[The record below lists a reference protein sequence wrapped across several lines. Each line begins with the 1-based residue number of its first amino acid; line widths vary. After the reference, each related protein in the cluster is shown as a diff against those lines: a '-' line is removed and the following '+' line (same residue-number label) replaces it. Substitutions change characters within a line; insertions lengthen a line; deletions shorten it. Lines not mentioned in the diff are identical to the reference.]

1 MSVVLWAATGAL
13 FTGAVSLVLGLC
25 ILRQLA
31 IRLTRVE
38 QCVFGFLIGNAALS
52 LVVFLFTAAY
62 LAYAPVFVSFGLLT
76 IVFTFIRR
84 RSSPK
89 VACSICVLPKLW
101 AVLLCFRYAKL
112 YLCRALGP
120 EYSPDGTTYHLALVA
135 RYLREHHFPLIT
147 TNFYASFP
155 EALEMLFLFAFS
167 IGRHSAAASTHLLFL
182 FATAA
187 ALVGFGLRFN
197 VAKAGTAA
205 AVLFFMCPI
214 VGFDASVSY
223 VDVAEACACF
233 AVFYALQIWWQD
245 NNDRVLVVAGIM
257 AGFAGAIKYL
267 GFIAFP
273 FTLGVVLWEVRKHRG
288 RWKRC
293 APLVLLPA
301 IFLVAPWLIKNA
313 IEVGNPVSPF
323 ANRFFSNPF
332 VHVSFEEDYRRQ
344 LAHWNDVTWPEVPLE
359 VTVRGAR
366 LQGVLG
372 PLFVL
377 SPLALLG
384 IRLPICRQ
392 VLLTGLVFGLP
403 YPGNLG
409 TRFLIPVLP
418 FLTLA
423 MSITLSYWRSALP
436 AVLLF
441 NNLVCEPSALEKYVS
456 PYAMRLERQRWDETL
471 RERAEPEILAA
482 RIEAYS
488 MARFIDQN
496 LPENTRIFD
505 LGDGMPAAYMRQ
517 ARDGYFEG
525 ALNERMRVNIWS
537 GLFKDY
543 QPTWRHTFNFKLR
556 RLLSIRVRQTA
567 RSNAIWT
574 IAELRLFHNGQ
585 ELIPQPDWQ
594 LNARPFPWDVALAFD
609 RNPVTSWRAWERA
622 RPGMFVEA
630 RFHRPSEVD
639 RVSIDGPRDQED
651 MRLVVEGEDVTG
663 NLVTLSSEAM
673 AEDIPLP
680 YGWKRMIGKQ
690 LKLNGYTHFVIS
702 KSGGGYNDI
711 RDHPAEWGMT
721 LAAERGNQ
729 ILCELQ

>member
-1 MSVVLWAATGAL
+1 
-13 FTGAVSLVLGLC
+13 
-25 ILRQLA
+25 
-31 IRLTRVE
+31 
-38 QCVFGFLIGNAALS
+38 
-52 LVVFLFTAAY
+52 
-62 LAYAPVFVSFGLLT
+62 
-76 IVFTFIRR
+76 
-84 RSSPK
+84 
-89 VACSICVLPKLW
+89 
-101 AVLLCFRYAKL
+101 
-112 YLCRALGP
+112 
-120 EYSPDGTTYHLALVA
+120 
-135 RYLREHHFPLIT
+135 
-147 TNFYASFP
+147 
-155 EALEMLFLFAFS
+155 
-167 IGRHSAAASTHLLFL
+167 
-182 FATAA
+182 
-187 ALVGFGLRFN
+187 
-197 VAKAGTAA
+197 
-205 AVLFFMCPI
+205 
-214 VGFDASVSY
+214 
-223 VDVAEACACF
+223 
-233 AVFYALQIWWQD
+233 
-245 NNDRVLVVAGIM
+245 
-257 AGFAGAIKYL
+257 
-267 GFIAFP
+267 
-273 FTLGVVLWEVRKHRG
+273 
-288 RWKRC
+288 
-293 APLVLLPA
+293 
-301 IFLVAPWLIKNA
+301 
-313 IEVGNPVSPF
+313 
-323 ANRFFSNPF
+323 
-332 VHVSFEEDYRRQ
+332 
-344 LAHWNDVTWPEVPLE
+344 
-359 VTVRGAR
+359 
-366 LQGVLG
+366 
-372 PLFVL
+372 
-377 SPLALLG
+377 
-384 IRLPICRQ
+384 
-392 VLLTGLVFGLP
+392 
-403 YPGNLG
+403 
-409 TRFLIPVLP
+409 
-418 FLTLA
+418 

-488 MARFIDQN
+488 MARFIDQS
-496 LPENTRIFD
+496 LPENTLIFD